1 MKSKNKE
8 LLKKLESSKIGG
20 GIDKIKA
27 QHKKGKLSARERI
40 EILLDKNSFE
50 EIGGLVTHR
59 STNFGLDKIKFLQR
73 KGVDIGRVTPEE
85 AIINISKTFSDT
97 SQPQTA
103 QSKLMQVTWLYNLLS
118 LTDKNRNKFLTDMIY
133 LAEKAGRRFGPYA
146 KLY

>member
-1 MKSKNKE
+1 MCIRDRGKATGEYVDDLVEFYGIRNWKRRHQDYPKNQE
-8 LLKKLESSKIGG
+8 EF
-20 GIDKIKA
+20 DEE
-27 QHKKGKLSARERI
+27 QQ
-40 EILLDKNSFE
+40 KNY
-50 EIGGLVTHR
+50 
-59 STNFGLDKIKFLQR
+59 LDKIKFLQR

-103 QSKLMQVTWLYNLLS
+103 QSKLMQVTWLYNLLT
-118 LTDKNRNKFLTDMIY
+118 LTVKNRNKFLTDMIY